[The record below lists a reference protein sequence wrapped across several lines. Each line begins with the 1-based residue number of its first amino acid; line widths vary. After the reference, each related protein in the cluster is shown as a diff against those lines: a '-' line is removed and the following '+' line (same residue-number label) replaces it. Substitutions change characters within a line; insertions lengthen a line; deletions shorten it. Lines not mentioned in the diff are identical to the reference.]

1 MRDGEERSRKFA
13 KRLRKS
19 LTDAETIMWS
29 YLRRDR
35 VEGMRFRKQHP
46 IGPFVADFAFV
57 KAMLIV
63 EIDGATHN
71 SDEQVAYDARRTAPP
86 LKRVRKPSVK
96 ARVTNVTRAPSQSR
110 ASPPAAPACAR
121 DARRVWETARGPRR
135 RAPTIARS

>member
-35 VEGMRFRKQHP
+35 IEGMRFRKQHP
-46 IGPFVADFAFV
+46 IGPFVADFACV

-63 EIDGATHN
+63 EIDGATHG
-71 SDEQVAYDARRTAPP
+71 SDEELAYDGRRTAFFRERGWHEMRFTNHAVYRNLDGVLEEVWIVARERAAKMP
-86 LKRVRKPSVK
+86 KRRFV
-96 ARVTNVTRAPSQSR
+96 
-110 ASPPAAPACAR
+110 
-121 DARRVWETARGPRR
+121 
-135 RAPTIARS
+135 